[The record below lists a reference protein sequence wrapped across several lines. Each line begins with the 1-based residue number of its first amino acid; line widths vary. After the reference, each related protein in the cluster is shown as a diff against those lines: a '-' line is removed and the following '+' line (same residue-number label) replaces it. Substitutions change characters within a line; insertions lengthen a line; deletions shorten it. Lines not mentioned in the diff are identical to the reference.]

1 MQDAPRCCEFM
12 RGEYNEF
19 EFTLP
24 GSSVYPPFEVL
35 RESLDPSSDF
45 VSDLL
50 MVKGPL
56 NTETC
61 VTRPSPVNLFVPS
74 LGCPVMCHGLVGATH
89 LNGKLGEIRQI
100 SIIGQPDCRLAVHF
114 EEKSQKP
121 ASVKPENLRI
131 VFKLPPLSN

>member
-1 MQDAPRCCEFM
+1 MQDAPCCCEFM

-24 GSSVYPPFEVL
+24 YSPEVL
-35 RESLDPSSDF
+35 LESLDPTSDF

-56 NTETC
+56 NTENC